1 MDSFVYLDSPDSAKV
16 QPLYVLH
23 GDEEFL
29 KRQVLKK
36 LRRCLFGADAGD
48 APVSVVA
55 GDKATFADVFDEVE
69 SVGLFTSRRLVVVDN
84 ADPFVSKH
92 RPQLEAKLGKL
103 SAAGVLVLDVK
114 TWAGNT
120 RLAKMVPASMTIVC
134 KGLPVFRLA
143 DWCVKWALSQQQ
155 KQLSAPAASHLVDLI
170 GPDMGLLDQE
180 ILKLAIYVG
189 AKPRIDVNDVDRL
202 VGHSR
207 GENIWHI
214 FDAIAEGRNAEALA
228 MLGRLFDQGEEPMRL
243 MGAFGSQMRK
253 LARAARLSAQGK
265 RIGEAMEAVGIAPF
279 ALKNTEN
286 QLRHLGRRRTEKLYD
301 WLLEATM
308 GMRGDSSLSERTL
321 IERMLVRMCGKNA

>member
-1 MDSFVYLDSPDSAKV
+1 MDCFVYLDAADSAKA

-23 GDEEFL
+23 GDEDFL

-36 LRRCLFGADAGD
+36 LRRCVFGADVD
-48 APVSVVA
+48 EAPVSVVA
-55 GDKATFADVFDEVE
+55 GDKATFADVFDELDT
-69 SVGLFTSRRLVVVDN
+69 VGLFTARRLVIVEN

-92 RPQLEAKLGKL
+92 RTQLEERVGKM
-103 SAAGVLVLDVK
+103 SGSGVLVLDVK

-134 KGLPVFRLA
+134 KAPPPYKVPA
-143 DWCVKWALSQQQ
+143 WCVEWAKSQQG
-155 KQLSAPAASHLVDLI
+155 KQLSSPAATHLVDLI

-189 AKPRIDVNDVDRL
+189 DKTRIEVSDVDRL

-214 FDAIAEGRNAEALA
+214 FDAVAEGRNADALA

-243 MGAFGSQMRK
+243 IGGFGSQMRK
-253 LARAARLSAQGK
+253 LAQAARLTAQGK
-265 RIGEAMEAVGIAPF
+265 RVTEVLEAVGVPPF
-279 ALKNTEN
+279 A
-286 QLRHLGRRRTEKLYD
+286 
-301 WLLEATM
+301 
-308 GMRGDSSLSERTL
+308 
-321 IERMLVRMCGKNA
+321 